1 MKRNMLF
8 LIAGMLLG
16 VLTVAGYFCFL
27 RQPVKIGLSEEK
39 NNVKQEAH
47 VSVSAELEDFINQ
60 YYTALVSGD
69 FSKAEKMVTGQAYLN
84 LNANKNIRVSKL
96 TLKDIIVDPVLVAD
110 KMAIVDVEIIT
121 QDLKTFQNDVSNQR
135 LYITAEG
142 EIFKVYDVEPIKT
155 FPVGIKAEQRK
166 DMPQEVSQ
174 TVKDYFDRVRTGS
187 FGQAG
192 AFLAGIIK
200 EKALT
205 EEGIKR
211 NYSLDFSIADLELKP
226 VSVFDGL
233 AVVEADYL
241 VETDLGTR
249 IMTEN
254 RVHFFLKNV
263 LGQWKI
269 WDIKLVKRK
278 HLGGD

>member
-16 VLTVAGYFCFL
+16 VLTAAGYFCFL

-84 LNANKNIRVSKL
+84 LNANKNILVSKL

-142 EIFKVYDVEPIKT
+142 ESFKVYDVEPIKT

-233 AVVEADYL
+233 AVIEADYL

-269 WDIKLVKRK
+269 WDIKLVNRK